1 MTLLLDTSVLVDV
14 LRGRA
19 DVAARMREHRPS
31 ELAVCSVVRAELL
44 AGAARRDDGGA
55 TRIGVEAMLG
65 PFASHPFDDA
75 AADRFAPL
83 KALLERSGLPIG
95 TNDLLIASIAVAR
108 GLAVV
113 TANLREFRRVP
124 GLAVETWRAG

>member
-1 MTLLLDTSVLVDV
+1 MSLLLETSVLVDV

-44 AGAARRDDGGA
+44 AGAERRDDGGA
-55 TRIGVEAMLG
+55 TRLGVEAMLA
-65 PFASHPFDDA
+65 PFVSHPFDDA

-83 KALLERSGLPIG
+83 KALLERTGLPVG
-95 TNDLLIASIAVAR
+95 TNDLLIAAIAVAR
-108 GLAVV
+108 GLTVV
-113 TANLREFRRVP
+113 TANLREFARVP
-124 GLAVETWRAG
+124 GLAVETWRSA